1 MLSFREDETRM
12 DTGVSPYANECG
24 RRNGW
29 MTRRRAELVDL
40 DEKLPTYCEAT
51 IRQQFTSA
59 NFIADG
65 SGASPVRTEESVCAV
80 CGYEIKD
87 QFVLRTVTAI
97 AIYIPIFIETSKAS
111 ITLYKIFLFLLKST
125 VFQVMSDSFH
135 ECCLRCVACNQNLSN
150 NSTCFSKDGRLYC
163 REDHSI
169 LFGRFCA
176 RCHGALASRDLVFR
190 CQHST
195 YHQHCFSCFYCH
207 VQFKKGDEYLIV
219 DGEIVCRK
227 DYHMLLQNHIHSMAG
242 APTLFDFETS
252 ESSRKTP
259 KRPRTILNATQRKQ
273 FKAAFEKSAKPC
285 RKIREQLAKETGLS
299 VRVVQ
304 VWFQNQRAKMKKMQ
318 RKEETKRGSSA
329 LDSEGK
335 SIEGEK
341 SSDDENCSDCDD
353 FDMPQP
359 EKTSYPENP
368 IEKLYN
374 MQSTYFQFT

>member
-1 MLSFREDETRM
+1 MI
-12 DTGVSPYANECG
+12 GVMQS
-24 RRNGW
+24 
-29 MTRRRAELVDL
+29 AELVDL
-40 DEKLPTYCEAT
+40 DEQSPTFCEAT
-51 IRQQFTSA
+51 VRQQFSATAFRPVGSSTSPA
-59 NFIADG
+59 QA
-65 SGASPVRTEESVCAV
+65 EEAVCAV

-87 QFVLRTVTAI
+87 QFVLR
-97 AIYIPIFIETSKAS
+97 
-111 ITLYKIFLFLLKST
+111 
-125 VFQVMSDSFH
+125 VMSDSFH

-150 NSTCFSKDGRLYC
+150 SPTCFSKDGRLYC

-190 CQHST
+190 CQHAT
-195 YHQHCFSCFYCH
+195 YHQQCFSCFYCH
-207 VQFKKGDEYLIV
+207 MQFKKGDEYLIV
-219 DGEIVCRK
+219 EGEIVCRK
-227 DYHMLLQNHIHSMAG
+227 DYHMLLQNHLHSMAG
-242 APTLFDFETS
+242 PPVLFDFESS

-304 VWFQNQRAKMKKMQ
+304 MKKMQ
-318 RKEETKRGSSA
+318 RKEESKRGSSA

-341 SSDDENCSDCDD
+341 SSDEENCSDCDD
-353 FDMPQP
+353 LEMEHP
-359 EKTSYPENP
+359 EKPYPENP
-368 IEKLYN
+368 IEKLYH
-374 MQSTYFQFT
+374 MHSTYFQFT

>member
-1 MLSFREDETRM
+1 T
-12 DTGVSPYANECG
+12 
-24 RRNGW
+24 
-29 MTRRRAELVDL
+29 ELVDL
-40 DEKLPTYCEAT
+40 DEQSPAFSETVV
-51 IRQQFTSA
+51 RQFSTGTA
-59 NFIADG
+59 FRPV
-65 SGASPVRTEESVCAV
+65 GAGTSPVRLEESVCAV

-87 QFVLRTVTAI
+87 QFVLR
-97 AIYIPIFIETSKAS
+97 
-111 ITLYKIFLFLLKST
+111 
-125 VFQVMSDSFH
+125 VMSDSFH

-150 NSTCFSKDGRLYC
+150 NPTCFSKDGRLYC

-176 RCHGALASRDLVFR
+176 RCHGALASHDLVFR
-190 CQHST
+190 CQHAT
-195 YHQHCFSCFYCH
+195 YHQHCFSCYYCH
-207 VQFKKGDEYLIV
+207 MQFKKGDEYLIV
-219 DGEIVCRK
+219 EGEIVCRK
-227 DYHMLLQNHIHSMAG
+227 DYHMLLQNHLHAS
-242 APTLFDFETS
+242 APVLFDFESS

-318 RKEETKRGSSA
+318 RKEESKRGSSA

-335 SIEGEK
+335 SVEGEK
-341 SSDDENCSDCDD
+341 SSDEENCSDCDD
-353 FDMPQP
+353 IEMEQT
-359 EKTSYPENP
+359 EKSYPENP
-368 IEKLYN
+368 IEKLYH

>member
-1 MLSFREDETRM
+1 MPLEMKCTPSASSRSTSSGD
-12 DTGVSPYANECG
+12 DTEQCSS
-24 RRNGW
+24 
-29 MTRRRAELVDL
+29 
-40 DEKLPTYCEAT
+40 
-51 IRQQFTSA
+51 SA
-59 NFIADG
+59 
-65 SGASPVRTEESVCAV
+65 ASPVATEESICAV

-87 QFVLRTVTAI
+87 QFVLR
-97 AIYIPIFIETSKAS
+97 
-111 ITLYKIFLFLLKST
+111 
-125 VFQVMSDSFH
+125 VMSDSFH

-150 NSTCFSKDGRLYC
+150 NPTCFSKDGRLYC

-169 LFGRFCA
+169 LFSRFCA

-190 CQHST
+190 CQHAT
-195 YHQHCFSCFYCH
+195 YHQQCFSCFYCH
-207 VQFKKGDEYLIV
+207 IQFKKGDEYLIV

-227 DYHMLLQNHIHSMAG
+227 DYHMLLQNHIHSMTG
-242 APTLFDFETS
+242 APVLFDFESS

-285 RKIREQLAKETGLS
+285 RKVREQLAKETGLS

-318 RKEETKRGSSA
+318 RKEESKRGSSA

-341 SSDDENCSDCDD
+341 SSDEENCSDCDD
-353 FDMPQP
+353 LDMDHP
-359 EKTSYPENP
+359 EKPYPENP
-368 IEKLYN
+368 IEKLYH

>member
-1 MLSFREDETRM
+1 MI
-12 DTGVSPYANECG
+12 GVMQS
-24 RRNGW
+24 
-29 MTRRRAELVDL
+29 AELVDL
-40 DEKLPTYCEAT
+40 DEQSPAYCEAT
-51 IRQQFTSA
+51 IRQQFTTSTT
-59 NFIADG
+59 NTTVTSTSYIPDG
-65 SGASPVRTEESVCAV
+65 SGASPVAIEESVCAV

-87 QFVLRTVTAI
+87 QFLLR
-97 AIYIPIFIETSKAS
+97 
-111 ITLYKIFLFLLKST
+111 
-125 VFQVMSDSFH
+125 VMADSFH

-150 NSTCFSKDGRLYC
+150 NPTCFSKDGRLYC

-190 CQHST
+190 CQHAT
-195 YHQHCFSCFYCH
+195 YHQQCFSCFYCH
-207 VQFKKGDEYLIV
+207 IQFKKGDEYLIV

-227 DYHMLLQNHIHSMAG
+227 DYHMLIQNHIHSMTG
-242 APTLFDFETS
+242 APVLFDFESS

-318 RKEETKRGSSA
+318 RKEESKRGSSA

-335 SIEGEK
+335 SVEGEK
-341 SSDDENCSDCDD
+341 SSDEENCSDCDD
-353 FDMPQP
+353 LDMDHT
-359 EKTSYPENP
+359 EKPYPDNP
-368 IEKLYN
+368 IEKLYH